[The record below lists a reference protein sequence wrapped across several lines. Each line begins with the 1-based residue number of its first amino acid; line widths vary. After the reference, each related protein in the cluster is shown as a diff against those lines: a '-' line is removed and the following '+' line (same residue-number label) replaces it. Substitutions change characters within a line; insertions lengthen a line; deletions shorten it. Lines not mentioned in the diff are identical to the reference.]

1 MPETRKQEFVG
12 IIKKCPNCGQIL
24 KSFQAKCPACGL
36 ELQEIDV
43 SKGAI
48 KFAEY
53 YAKIEDEKQRIEW
66 VKNFP
71 VPNSREDLIEFALL
85 ANQQV
90 CAHAKTSGEKW
101 KSLSGAYS
109 DFREEQHQLN
119 TWARMRG
126 KVIDEKLT
134 DEDFFI
140 AWKQKFDFVYKKAK
154 ISFADDPQTLA
165 QFEILADEVKK
176 ANEKLEAAK
185 AHHKTRRIFL
195 FVVCGLICSLF
206 CVVIPIVAITEG
218 SPKETETARLE
229 RLETDIQSDISN
241 GNFESAELKLSA
253 LRWQEGSADNN
264 YYKAD
269 RETWDAK
276 REVLQKQIDSK
287 KGGK

>member
-12 IIKKCPNCGQIL
+12 TIKKCPNCGQVL
-24 KSFQAKCPACGL
+24 ESFQTRCPACGYEITGVDAANSVKGFFEAYQRETDKARQL
-36 ELQEIDV
+36 ELI
-43 SKGAI
+43 
-48 KFAEY
+48 
-53 YAKIEDEKQRIEW
+53 
-66 VKNFP
+66 KNFP

-101 KSLSGAYS
+101 KSLSSTYS
-109 DFREEQHQLN
+109 DFREEQHLLN
-119 TWARMRG
+119 TWARMKG

-185 AHHKTRRIFL
+185 AHHKTKRIFL
-195 FVVCGLICSLF
+195 FVGLGLILSLF
-206 CVVIPIVAITEG
+206 VVVIPIVAISED
-218 SPKETETARLE
+218 PKKTETARLE

-241 GNFESAELKLSA
+241 GNFESAELKLSD
-253 LRWQEGSADNN
+253 LRWKQGSEDNE
-264 YYKAD
+264 YYKAY

>member
-36 ELQEIDV
+36 ELQEIEV

-101 KSLSGAYS
+101 KSLSCGYS

-195 FVVCGLICSLF
+195 FVVCGLIFSLF
-206 CVVIPIVAITEG
+206 CVVIPIVAITEE
-218 SPKETETARLE
+218 SPTEKETARLE

-287 KGGK
+287 KGDK

>member
-36 ELQEIDV
+36 ELQEIEV

-101 KSLSGAYS
+101 KSLSSFFS
-109 DFREEQHQLN
+109 DFREERHQLN
-119 TWARMRG
+119 AWARMRG

-185 AHHKTRRIFL
+185 AHHKTNRIFSFVGLGL
-195 FVVCGLICSLF
+195 FLSLF
-206 CVVIPIVAITEG
+206 YVVLPIVLSTRESPTE
-218 SPKETETARLE
+218 KETARLE

-287 KGGK
+287 KGDK